1 MADVGCAGI
10 LVADTFCGPMKRLPL
25 EGELLAID
33 EMPSKAGGCAANVAI
48 DLVKQRITAEVCGC
62 VGADPSAEVL
72 LQSLRTAGVG
82 CGQIQ
87 RVDGH
92 PTSKTVILLVEEQ
105 DRRYIHIFG
114 ANAAFDVRR
123 IRRDWIDRLKV
134 FYLGG
139 LFAMPSVC
147 TDELAELLAYCRQR
161 GVVTVVDVVVPQ
173 DRAGMEDLGPL
184 LPQIDY
190 FLPNDDEARRLTG
203 IADPPC
209 QAEAL
214 LRLGARTVIITCGP
228 DGSFAARGAT
238 VGEPT
243 RTRPIRSIPRDRAT
257 PSRPASSPGSCA
269 VGTCPRPCATPPRWV
284 HRQPRPSA
292 PPTACSRPSKHG
304 LSSPSARR
312 GWIISR
318 RRHEMRFE
326 MNMGSAARV
335 GVPALAGNGRR
346 SKKEKPPE
354 GGTPTAPENG
364 AVPFARRSPCDC
376 GTGWQSVLR
385 PA

>member
-161 GVVTVVDVVVPQ
+161 GVVTVVNVVVPQ

-228 DGSFAARGAT
+228 DGSFAAR
-238 VGEPT
+238 
-243 RTRPIRSIPRDRAT
+243 RRDRWRADAYPAHSIDPSGSGDAFAAGIVTGIVRGWDMPETLRYAAALGASAT
-257 PSRPASSPGSCA
+257 TA
-269 VGTCPRPCATPPRWV
+269 VGTTDGVFTAEQARAFLAERP
-284 HRQPRPSA
+284 
-292 PPTACSRPSKHG
+292 
-304 LSSPSARR
+304 
-312 GWIISR
+312 
-318 RRHEMRFE
+318 
-326 MNMGSAARV
+326 ARV
-335 GVPALAGNGRR
+335 DHFA
-346 SKKEKPPE
+346 KE
-354 GGTPTAPENG
+354 T
-364 AVPFARRSPCDC
+364 
-376 GTGWQSVLR
+376 
-385 PA
+385 